1 MRTTNNTQ
9 ELDRWDLAL
18 LKEKENL
25 QSCQKTLGLDSC
37 MVCEKIFD
45 CEIRKIY
52 IKAVYESMNK
62 GSGGGFEF

>member
-1 MRTTNNTQ
+1 METTNNTPQ
-9 ELDRWDLAL
+9 LDKWDLAL
-18 LKEKENL
+18 LKEKETL
-25 QSCQKTLGLDSC
+25 QNCQKTQGLVSC